1 MYIAGVI
8 VVMILAT
15 LLMIIT
21 WVLFKRRKQK
31 LITLLVIPYFLYF
44 LTLLLFGNKVEVLEV
59 YMNRQIFTLSLGF
72 FSVHV
77 MLTIFILTEMMK
89 TLECQGSEVNDNFE

>member
-1 MYIAGVI
+1 MFIVGVI
-8 VVMILAT
+8 TVMILAT

-21 WVLFKRRKQK
+21 WILFKRRKQK
-31 LITLLVIPYFLYF
+31 LITLLVIPYFFYF
-44 LTLLLFGNKVEVLEV
+44 MTILLFGNEVKVLEV
-59 YMNRQIFTLSLGF
+59 YINKQFFTLSLGF

-89 TLECQGSEVNDNFE
+89 ALGCQGTKVNNDY